1 MRPPKTPTDFDYVLW
16 TTEDGRYMV
25 RVKSTGE
32 ETEVDKETIRFL
44 RAEEH
49 RARDYATKFDS
60 DKLQDAVSL
69 SDLYTDDPSKEMD
82 TSKMLADP
90 TDFTQDIITATV
102 EQEFLALLTSSQMD
116 IYKEV
121 LKNGVKPSAYAKA
134 LGISPSVITRQIQAI
149 QKRAKIFFKN
159 F

>member
-49 RARDYATKFDS
+49 RARDYATKSDS

-69 SDLYTDDPSKEMD
+69 SGLYTDDPSKEMD
-82 TSKMLADP
+82 TSKMIADP
-90 TDFTQDIITATV
+90 TDFTQDIITAAV
-102 EQEFLALLTSSQMD
+102 EQEFLTSLTLAQRK
-116 IYKEV
+116 IYIEV
-121 LKNGVKPSAYAKA
+121 IKKGVTQKDYSKTYS
-134 LGISPSVITRQIQAI
+134 ICESVVSRHIQAI
-149 QKRAKIFFKN
+149 RKKAKNFFKKI
-159 F
+159 